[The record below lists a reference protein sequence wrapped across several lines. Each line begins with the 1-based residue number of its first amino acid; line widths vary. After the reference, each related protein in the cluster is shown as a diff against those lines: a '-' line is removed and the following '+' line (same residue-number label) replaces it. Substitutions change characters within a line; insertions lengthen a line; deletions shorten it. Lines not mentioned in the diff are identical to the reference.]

1 MVNRTKLGIIAEPTK
16 PNNIPLTSQWLAGQ
30 GAGSWFN
37 VQNTTSKNKFKIS
50 RFNPNGLFEFEA
62 IFEKNNTSVFC
73 LDCPYVFTY
82 LSHYLKCNIIQ
93 HGEVIEFVN
102 NNDR

>member
-1 MVNRTKLGIIAEPTK
+1 MVNRTDLGLIKEPTQ
-16 PNNIPLTSQWLAGQ
+16 PINIPTSSQWLAGQ
-30 GAGSWFN
+30 GAGSWFYIES
-37 VQNTTSKNKFKIS
+37 TKNKDIFLIS
-50 RFNPNGLFEFEA
+50 RFNPNGIEEFTAKFTKKDDIE
-62 IFEKNNTSVFC
+62 FC

-102 NNDR
+102 NNDK